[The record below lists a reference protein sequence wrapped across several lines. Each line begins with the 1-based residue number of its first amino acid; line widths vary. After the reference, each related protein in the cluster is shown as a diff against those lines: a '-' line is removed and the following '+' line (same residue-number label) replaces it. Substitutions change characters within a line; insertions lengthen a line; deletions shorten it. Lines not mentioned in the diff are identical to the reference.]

1 MSRVTDLARP
11 EIRNM
16 RPYQA
21 AQYADGLTRLNANET
36 PWHPPGDDSVRGLNR
51 YPEIRPDDLTA
62 ALASYYGLAAD
73 QLIVTRG
80 SSEAIDLLIRCFCR
94 PGDDDVVICPPT
106 FGMYEVYAQVQGAGI
121 VSVPLAADY
130 SLDMTALKNAWTERC
145 KLLFICSPNN
155 PTGNLIPLQQI
166 KQACELTAG
175 NGLVVLDAAY
185 IEFADSDPTL
195 ELLKQYDNLVV
206 LRTLSKALGLA
217 GIRCG
222 AALGQADVIALLGC
236 ILPPYAYPTPCGEA
250 ALAGLAEPN
259 GLVRRIETLC
269 TERNR
274 VSEAL
279 IKLDSVV
286 KVWPSDANFVM
297 TEVTNPEQFCSAVA
311 AGGFLIRDFS
321 SSQFTKNCVRI
332 TIGEPQQNDQLLA
345 ALSNTPDSINPES
358 TD

>member
-1 MSRVTDLARP
+1 MSSVLNLARP

-21 AQYADGLTRLNANET
+21 AEYAEGLTRLNANET
-36 PWHPPGDDSVRGLNR
+36 PWQPPGDDSERGLNR

-62 ALASYYGLAAD
+62 ALAAFYGVNPQ

-106 FGMYEVYAQVQGAGI
+106 FGMYEVYAQIQGAGI

-130 SLDMTALKNAWTERC
+130 SLAMDALQAAWSDRC

-155 PTGNLIPLQQI
+155 PTGNLIPLEQI

-175 NGLVVLDAAY
+175 SGLVILDAAY

-195 ELLKQYDNLVV
+195 ELLEQFDNLVI

-222 AALGQADVIALLGC
+222 AALGPAEVISLLGC

-259 GLVRRIETLC
+259 GLARRIETLRQ
-269 TERNR
+269 ERNR
-274 VSEAL
+274 VAAAL
-279 IKLDSVV
+279 EELDAVIKI
-286 KVWPSDANFVM
+286 WPSAANFIM
-297 TEVTNPEQFCSAVA
+297 AEAQDPETFYAKAA

-321 SSQFTKNCVRI
+321 RNEFTPNCMRI
-332 TIGEPQQNDQLLA
+332 TIGEPAQNDKLLA
-345 ALSNTPDSINPES
+345 ALSVTAES
-358 TD
+358 TS